1 MLIIE
6 AASIKKYYSDRL
18 IIEFDNL
25 KVYSGDKI
33 GIVGQNGSG
42 KTTLM
47 NILSKEIEPDEGF
60 VKRYCDITYIRQF
73 SEESISAEQKLLKE
87 FNLSQKTYQNAFSGG
102 EKTRIKIAN
111 ALSHENLIVF
121 ADEPTAN
128 LDYKGIELLKQKL
141 SEVESFLLISHDRL
155 LLDSL
160 CNKII
165 EVRDGKLKI
174 YNGNYSFYKKQ
185 SEMEHER
192 ALSEYE
198 KYISEK
204 SNLEGAIIDRQSR
217 AKSIRK
223 APKRMDNSEARLHR
237 RSSNEKQE
245 KIHNAVDSLKTRLN
259 KLEVKEKPKELPKI
273 KLDFSMTN
281 LPENKIVISAER
293 LSFNYGSNRIFD
305 KASFSVPNGSK
316 TALWGENGT
325 GKSTLLNLIYSNSN
339 GNIRIVPKAKVG
351 YFYQGFENLD
361 YNKSVL
367 ENVMRDSVQTQSVV
381 RTILARLLIRA
392 DDVYKEVQCLS
403 GGEKI
408 KVSFAKLFVSDANI
422 LLLDEPTNYLD
433 MLSIE
438 ALASVL
444 CDYEGTVLFV
454 SHDSAFVN
462 SVASRLLVLENH
474 NINTFEGN
482 LEDYKLNRQ
491 KTQVKVKSETEEIML
506 KMKIAQ
512 IVAKLSDPK
521 ADKEALELE
530 YQRLIAE
537 LNGRH

>member
-6 AASIKKYYSDRL
+6 AAGIKKYYSDRL

-25 KVYSGDKI
+25 KIYSGDKI

-73 SEESISAEQKLLKE
+73 SEESINAGQKLLKE
-87 FNLSQKTYQNAFSGG
+87 FNLSQKTYQNAYSGG

-165 EVRDGKLKI
+165 EVRDGKLKV

-204 SNLEGAIIDRQSR
+204 SNLEGAIFDRQSR

-223 APKRMDNSEARLHR
+223 APKRMGNSEARLHR
-237 RSSNEKQE
+237 RSANEKQE

-259 KLEVKEKPKELPKI
+259 KLEVKEKPRELPKI
-273 KLDFSMTN
+273 KLDFSLTN
-281 LPENKIVISAER
+281 PPENKIVISADR
-293 LSFNYGSNRIFD
+293 LSFSYGSNRIFD
-305 KASFSVPNGSK
+305 KASFSIPNGSK

-325 GKSTLLNLIYSNSN
+325 GKSTLLNLINKNSN
-339 GNIRIVPKAKVG
+339 DSIRIVPKAKVG
-351 YFYQGFENLD
+351 YFYQGFENLE
-361 YNKSVL
+361 YNKTVL
-367 ENVMRDSVQTQSVV
+367 ENVMRDSVQTQSVA

-462 SVASRLLVLENH
+462 SVADKLLVIENRT
-474 NINTFEGN
+474 INTFEGN

-491 KTQVKVKSETEEIML
+491 KTQFKVKSETEEIIL